1 MIIQKGG
8 ILCNCGQKGCFE
20 RYASMKAFKNN
31 LRQALG
37 LDETTRG
44 QELLDK
50 IRRNDKQN
58 FNYEIIEQVVEE
70 YVQNLSIGLT
80 NLIHIFEPEIIGI
93 GGSFV
98 HFEDVLLDR
107 VKEKINNKEIKIET
121 AILGNDAGMIGA
133 VL

>member
-1 MIIQKGG
+1 
-8 ILCNCGQKGCFE
+8 
-20 RYASMKAFKNN
+20 MKAFKNN

-58 FNYEIIEQVVEE
+58 LNYEIIEQVVEE